1 MNFSEFLSR
10 LSEDYPVP
18 DSHIAENAD
27 IFHVQEL
34 PGPHPEPKAPVQN
47 VLYFADTDTCDEAAF
62 SGLSENGL
70 NLVWTGGRKPSV
82 CENAF
87 VNWAQIETGEPGAI
101 LQCIRDI
108 LVESCQAQAL
118 YISLLQALLSGQN
131 ISNVLSDIAEKA
143 ESTLVIIDMSGKLLA
158 NSVPVRLQNSLWLE
172 SVEQGFCPP
181 DFIEHIR
188 DIRRSSG
195 FSNQQG
201 PQIHRCEDEDLYY
214 LLSRIIVDN
223 ALFGYVFM
231 IQESPNFASQYRK
244 FLPLIGRIVADSALR
259 SQDSLTLRSRL
270 QDNTLTDIL
279 DGIPAEQAGAR
290 IHTSGIHFP
299 DHMCVMVVRPLYYHG
314 KTYLKSTLLPM
325 LTRIFPTSLY
335 VLYHHNAVVI
345 LPQDTALTL
354 TEELSR
360 FQEACGRER
369 LLAGISNP
377 FTNPARLREYYLQAA
392 KACSLSQQMDVKGYI
407 HYYKDLA
414 FYDMMERLSRE
425 QRLPQFCHPALA
437 VLREYDHQKGTRLYD
452 TLRAYTMC
460 GFNQNIASEQ
470 LFLHRNTMNYRR
482 QKIEDL
488 TGLNFE
494 NPDTRFLLQY
504 SFLIDHYL
512 EHSLV

>member
-1 MNFSEFLSR
+1 MNFADFLNRLSR
-10 LSEDYPVP
+10 DHVVS
-18 DSHIAENAD
+18 DSHMAENTE
-27 IFHVQEL
+27 IFSVQEL
-34 PGPHPEPKAPVQN
+34 PDPHLDPKTALQN
-47 VLYFADTDTCDEAAF
+47 VLYVLDTDACDEAAL
-62 SGLSENGL
+62 SGLPETGL
-70 NLVWTGGRKPSV
+70 NLVWMGGKKPAV
-82 CENAF
+82 CGSAF
-87 VNWAQIETGEPGAI
+87 VNWAQIESRDPGLV
-101 LQCIRDI
+101 LQDIRSI
-108 LVESCQAQAL
+108 FLEASQAQAL

-143 ESTLVIIDMSGKLLA
+143 ESTLVIIDMSGKILA
-158 NSVPVRLQNSLWLE
+158 NSVPFRLRNSLWLE

-188 DIRRSSG
+188 DVRRSSG
-195 FSNQQG
+195 YSNQQDS
-201 PQIHRCEDEDLYY
+201 HMHLCEDESLYY

-223 ALFGYVFM
+223 TLFGYVFM
-231 IQESPNFASQYRK
+231 IQESDYFAPQYRK
-244 FLPLIGRIVADSALR
+244 FLPLIGKIVADSALR
-259 SQDSLTLRSRL
+259 SQDHLTLRSRL

-279 DGIPAEQAGAR
+279 DGIPAEQACAR
-290 IHTSGIHFP
+290 IHTSGIRFP
-299 DHMCVMVVRPLYYHG
+299 EHMCVMVVRPLYYHG

-325 LTRIFPTSLY
+325 LTRTFPTSLY
-335 VLYHHNAVVI
+335 VLYQHNAVVV

-360 FQEACGRER
+360 FQETCARER

-377 FTNPARLREYYLQAA
+377 FSAPAKLREYYLQAVR
-392 KACSLSQQMDVKGYI
+392 ACTLSQQMDVKGYI

-414 FYDMMERLSRE
+414 FYDMMEYLSKE

-437 VLREYDHQKGTRLYD
+437 VLREYDQQKGTRLYD

-512 EHSLV
+512 EHSLA

>member
-1 MNFSEFLSR
+1 MNFADFLSR

-18 DSHIAENAD
+18 DSYIAENTE

-34 PGPHPEPKAPVQN
+34 SGPRPEPKAPVQN

-87 VNWAQIETGEPGAI
+87 VNWAQIETGEPGPI
-101 LQCIRDI
+101 LQC
-108 LVESCQAQAL
+108 
-118 YISLLQALLSGQN
+118 
-131 ISNVLSDIAEKA
+131 
-143 ESTLVIIDMSGKLLA
+143 
-158 NSVPVRLQNSLWLE
+158 
-172 SVEQGFCPP
+172 
-181 DFIEHIR
+181 IR

-201 PQIHRCEDEDLYY
+201 PQIHRCEDEALYY

-223 ALFGYVFM
+223 TLFGYVFM
-231 IQESPNFASQYRK
+231 IQESPNFAPQYRK

-335 VLYHHNAVVI
+335 VLYHHNAVVV

-354 TEELSR
+354 TEELSC

-437 VLREYDHQKGTRLYD
+437 VLREYDQQKGTRLYD

>member
-1 MNFSEFLSR
+1 
-10 LSEDYPVP
+10 
-18 DSHIAENAD
+18 
-27 IFHVQEL
+27 
-34 PGPHPEPKAPVQN
+34 
-47 VLYFADTDTCDEAAF
+47 
-62 SGLSENGL
+62 
-70 NLVWTGGRKPSV
+70 
-82 CENAF
+82 
-87 VNWAQIETGEPGAI
+87 
-101 LQCIRDI
+101 
-108 LVESCQAQAL
+108 
-118 YISLLQALLSGQN
+118 
-131 ISNVLSDIAEKA
+131 
-143 ESTLVIIDMSGKLLA
+143 
-158 NSVPVRLQNSLWLE
+158 
-172 SVEQGFCPP
+172 
-181 DFIEHIR
+181 
-188 DIRRSSG
+188 
-195 FSNQQG
+195 
-201 PQIHRCEDEDLYY
+201 
-214 LLSRIIVDN
+214 
-223 ALFGYVFM
+223 
-231 IQESPNFASQYRK
+231 
-244 FLPLIGRIVADSALR
+244 
-259 SQDSLTLRSRL
+259 
-270 QDNTLTDIL
+270 
-279 DGIPAEQAGAR
+279 
-290 IHTSGIHFP
+290 
-299 DHMCVMVVRPLYYHG
+299 
-314 KTYLKSTLLPM
+314 M

-354 TEELSR
+354 TEELSC

-414 FYDMMERLSRE
+414 FYDMMERLSKE

-437 VLREYDHQKGTRLYD
+437 VLREYDQQKGTRLYD